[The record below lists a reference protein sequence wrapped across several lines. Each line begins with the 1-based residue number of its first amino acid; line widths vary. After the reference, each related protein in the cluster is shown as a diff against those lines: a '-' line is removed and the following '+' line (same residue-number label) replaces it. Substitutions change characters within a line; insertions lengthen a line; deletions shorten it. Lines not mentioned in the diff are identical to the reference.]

1 MFSLSI
7 NNIVTISRGDSFSV
21 PLFLNAGTGVSP
33 IRRILKSGE
42 YVYFAIERPNEC
54 FANACLKK
62 KFDKENLNNNGD
74 VQIEFS
80 ASEMNALCPGTYYYE
95 IKASFLDESG
105 KQIINTVVE
114 KTRFIVL

>member
-7 NNIVTISRGDSFSV
+7 NNVVTISRGDSFSV

-33 IRRILKSGE
+33 IRRILKPGE
-42 YVYFAIERPNEC
+42 YVYFAIEQPNQC
-54 FANACLKK
+54 FENACLKK
-62 KFDKENLNNNGD
+62 RFDKDNLNANGD
-74 VQIEFS
+74 VQVDFS
-80 ASEMNALCPGTYYYE
+80 AQEMKDLAPGEYYYE
-95 IKASFLDESG
+95 IKASFIDGSG